1 MEKKPRNKAVK
12 PPTKVSIV
20 RPEATVSIEINGI
33 PHKLTE
39 AEAKELHTKLTSVLN
54 IQPPENLRE
63 IYRRISE
70 NHKWNDQAI
79 PAPPPIRP
87 LYIQPSHPQFRP
99 GEVICQ
105 VGGSIG
111 FD

>member
-1 MEKKPRNKAVK
+1 MEKKPRNKTVK

-39 AEAKELHTKLTSVLN
+39 VEAKELHAKLTSVLN
-54 IQPPENLRE
+54 IQPPQDLYD
-63 IYRRISE
+63 IYRRINRE
-70 NHKWNDQAI
+70 AHWDKTT
-79 PAPPPIRP
+79 PALPPLRP
-87 LYIQPSHPQFRP
+87 FYTLTNLPQFRP

-105 VGGSIG
+105 AEYNG
-111 FD
+111 

>member
-54 IQPPENLRE
+54 IQPPQDLSE

-70 NHKWNDQAI
+70 NHKWSNQAI

-87 LYIQPSHPQFRP
+87 FYTLTNPPQFRP

-105 VGGSIG
+105 AEYNG
-111 FD
+111 